1 MALYI
6 KTRKP
11 DGRGDDKS
19 RIAELEN
26 IVGQLIDEINFS
38 ITHLGAENVLEASK
52 ALSVDAHN
60 INVGTG
66 GIASEQIEC
75 VLGTKIVD
83 EDGNPL
89 ITFGSDGTARFNGYA
104 AY

>member
-6 KTRKP
+6 RTRKP
-11 DGRGDDKS
+11 EGRGDDKS
-19 RIAELEN
+19 RIAELED
-26 IVGQLIDEINFS
+26 IVGQLIDEINYCIS
-38 ITHLGAENVLEASK
+38 HLGAENVLEASK

-66 GIASEQIEC
+66 GIASKQIES

-83 EDGNPL
+83 EDGNSL
-89 ITFGSDGTARFNGYA
+89 IVFDSDGTAHFNGYA
-104 AY
+104 TY